1 MDDKMLLEELLCYE
15 KNLCDIYMHA
25 AIESSNDNIFND
37 FKKSLDEAL
46 KAQHDVY
53 KILETEGY
61 YTVSKAEE
69 KNIKKAQKKFGCN

>member
-25 AIESSNDNIFND
+25 SIESSNDNIFND
-37 FKKSLDEAL
+37 YLKSLDDTL
-46 KAQHDVY
+46 KAQHSIY
-53 KILETEGY
+53 KILENEGY
-61 YTVSKAEE
+61 YTVSQAEE

>member
-25 AIESSNDNIFND
+25 SIESSNDSIFND
-37 FKKSLDEAL
+37 FKKSLDETL

-53 KILETEGY
+53 KILENEGY
-61 YTVSKAEE
+61 YTVSQAEE
-69 KNIKKAQKKFGCN
+69 KNIKKAQKKFNC

>member
-25 AIESSNDNIFND
+25 SIEASNDDIFND
-37 FKKSLDEAL
+37 FSKSLNDAL

-61 YTVSKAEE
+61 YTVSQSEE
-69 KNIKKAQKKFGCN
+69 KNIKKAQKKFNCE